1 MIDRSKVLPFRVI
14 EGGAGRGR
22 KMPVSHADDNTAS
35 RKMRRDL
42 VTAVETVAAK
52 WLALPK
58 ERRERVVET
67 IREETEAA
75 RKAGETSLLYL
86 DSGGHW
92 RSLEDP
98 YIAIN
103 LMTRYAEMEPDLK
116 CVAGA
121 TIIEEHRNSVTGS
134 VSTYWSEEWTDALLI
149 NQKGPPSPRANR

>member
-1 MIDRSKVLPFRVI
+1 
-14 EGGAGRGR
+14 
-22 KMPVSHADDNTAS
+22 
-35 RKMRRDL
+35 
-42 VTAVETVAAK
+42 
-52 WLALPK
+52 
-58 ERRERVVET
+58 
-67 IREETEAA
+67 
-75 RKAGETSLLYL
+75 LLYL